1 MVPLEAAISILFTTC
16 GYRFLAPSMSPFSN
30 DFSNFFIM
38 VLTLDIIILFLRVLA
53 FTALALF
60 MDDLMIAKPITSF
73 CAIQR

>member
-1 MVPLEAAISILFTTC
+1 
-16 GYRFLAPSMSPFSN
+16 
-30 DFSNFFIM
+30 
-38 VLTLDIIILFLRVLA
+38 LA